1 MLTRLDE
8 QQRIMLATMFVS
20 GVILA
25 GLMFQVCIGPDSV

>member
-1 MLTRLDE
+1 MLTKLDE

-25 GLMFQVCIGPDSV
+25 GLMFHALYCPNL

>member
-1 MLTRLDE
+1 MLTKMDE

-25 GLMFQVCIGPDSV
+25 GLMYQALYWS